1 MSMSTNA
8 NTRTGWVGWVIFAG
22 VVLVIAGLFSAI
34 QGFAALIGPND
45 YYLVAGGSVWL
56 LDVNGWGWWNLIIG
70 TLLVLTAVALFAGQ
84 TWARVVAIVLA
95 VLNAVGQLLQIPA
108 QPWWAMIVIAVDI
121 LVIYALTVHGHEL
134 RPQAW
139 DEGAA

>member
-1 MSMSTNA
+1 MSTNT
-8 NTRTGWVGWVIFAG
+8 NMTTRTGWVGWVIFAG

-34 QGFAALIGPND
+34 QGIAALIGPND

-95 VLNAVGQLLQIPA
+95 VLNALGQLMQIPA
-108 QPWWAMIVIAVDI
+108 QPWWAIIVIAVDI

-134 RPQAW
+134 SRQTA
-139 DEGAA
+139 DEYAA